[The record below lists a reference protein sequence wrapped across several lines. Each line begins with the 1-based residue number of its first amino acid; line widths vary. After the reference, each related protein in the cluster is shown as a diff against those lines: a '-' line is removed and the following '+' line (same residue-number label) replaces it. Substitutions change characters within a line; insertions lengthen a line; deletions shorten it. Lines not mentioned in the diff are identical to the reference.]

1 MGDRGINM
9 NKRCD
14 MVEAIDRIYHI
25 VPNGSWPAAVF
36 HFLKRPA
43 ALDFMADYMA
53 ETGKPLGE
61 SVLILLAAMRYIDN
75 SQVAESG
82 LPSILEEP
90 MALTNLDLFLV
101 RHHAELFHLCR
112 SRHVQANL
120 FERAFPVMEMLAERY
135 PDQEVVVIE
144 LGCSFGM
151 LGRAL
156 CAAETVMARFDQ
168 LCEPG
173 QQRPVV
179 YKPAAAYRGLDLW
192 VPDAAWLLACIPLA
206 DSRQRTARFIQEI
219 PVPPQFR
226 ISQGSAME
234 FAALP
239 EMADIPPGLV
249 PVVLTSFMLYQ
260 LSPEL
265 RQTLSG
271 VIRDFVAACGGCWV
285 NLDLRPRQGNYD
297 FFVELDGQERIK
309 LENDLCRHWNWC

>member
-135 PDQEVVVIE
+135 PDQEVVKSGSIT
-144 LGCSFGM
+144 
-151 LGRAL
+151 R
-156 CAAETVMARFDQ
+156 D
-168 LCEPG
+168 
-173 QQRPVV
+173 
-179 YKPAAAYRGLDLW
+179 DLEE
-192 VPDAAWLLACIPLA
+192 
-206 DSRQRTARFIQEI
+206 QMEKN
-219 PVPPQFR
+219 R
-226 ISQGSAME
+226 ISLNNR
-234 FAALP
+234 LP
-239 EMADIPPGLV
+239 KYMQVTA
-249 PVVLTSFMLYQ
+249 
-260 LSPEL
+260 
-265 RQTLSG
+265 
-271 VIRDFVAACGGCWV
+271 
-285 NLDLRPRQGNYD
+285 
-297 FFVELDGQERIK
+297 VELVAQEFEKTPKKSIK
-309 LENDLCRHWNWC
+309 RYLYK